1 MVTTRGQMMESSIS
15 RLPLIEIGNAL
26 PGASKSAAYRHLFGL
41 AISAHAD
48 PVQIDCDGLPRMA
61 IRLSPVAKAKLNEIA
76 ETNRIS
82 IGEAFAGLC
91 AAGLASMSVAG
102 KVKRIASR
110 KREPC
115 ACPFE
120 PQSDQQRSYY
130 DNIMAGLRDRRI
142 VFAEAS
148 TGIGKSRV
156 LAAAALGMA
165 QQQKTPVIIAAP
177 SVAVMEHLYREW
189 LTLDSGEITAVI
201 MPGAAEFVDD
211 FALRDYI
218 TVADMLDEKAEV
230 DEPVRA
236 WVAGGGKPLNPDS
249 PIAHAIGES
258 AAWFMNDL
266 RQLAINM
273 PVDDFVLRGVDDSGG
288 ESQDILRSIRTRAQM
303 DADVIFCTHAMLAL
317 SQKLNWTLLPE
328 PCVVMIDEA
337 HQFESAVAR
346 MNSEQISMYSLR
358 VSLSKA
364 RKGKGKNNAAAKAIT
379 EARKLTDLFKSMAD
393 DAATTICL
401 TTMGKENLDGLG
413 VPALIHSLAE
423 KLSVKSL
430 DSVPDIGRFRAGL
443 RSAMNAIRV
452 NAASNRVDLAFSPDR
467 RYPSLYSGPARMDRA
482 MRSIWE
488 SAKGGVVLASATLYT
503 MDANGNS
510 KCDYLRGI
518 LAVDHARLSTPQPII
533 SKAIYA
539 LPVLHVPSPRAA
551 AGLIPPSRNA
561 ENPEWHARV
570 AEAIGHAA
578 KSAKGG
584 TLALMTAYR
593 DIHEV
598 ATILRENGM
607 ADRIIEMRQGV
618 RFSESERQFRA
629 AHANGDRPI
638 LLGLGVAW
646 TGIDLKDASVSAGQ
660 DTLLTDLVI
669 VRLPVALNRT
679 NAMLARMERT
689 GMNPVIHEALLT
701 LKQGMGRLIRRDGVT
716 DRRIWM
722 LDGRMFPPNEWRGM
736 KPLTSAARRLLREYR
751 KQQVF
756 DPR

>member
-1 MVTTRGQMMESSIS
+1 MDSSIS
-15 RLPLIEIGNAL
+15 RLPVIEIGGAL
-26 PGASKSAAYRHLFGL
+26 PGASKSEAYRHLFGL
-41 AISAHAD
+41 ALKFGDA
-48 PVQIDCDGLPRMA
+48 PEKIDCADLPRMA
-61 IRLSPVAKAKLNEIA
+61 IRLSPAAKAKLLHVA
-76 ETNRIS
+76 GMHDLTA
-82 IGEAFAGLC
+82 GEAFAGMC
-91 AAGLASMSVAG
+91 AAGLARINNAGRAKKVATRG
-102 KVKRIASR
+102 R
-110 KREPC
+110 KFEL
-115 ACPFE
+115 PFE
-120 PQSDQQRSYY
+120 PQSDQQRAYY

-177 SVAVMEHLYREW
+177 SVAIMEHLYREW
-189 LTLDSGEITAVI
+189 LTLESGEITAVI

-211 FALRDYI
+211 AALRCYI
-218 TVADMLDEKAEV
+218 AAADMLGEELEV
-230 DEPVRA
+230 DEVVRA
-236 WVAGGGKPLNPDS
+236 WVAGGAKPLDPDS
-249 PIAHAIGES
+249 PIAHAIGED
-258 AAWFMNDL
+258 AAWLLSDL
-266 RQLAINM
+266 RRLAINM

-288 ESQDILRSIRTRAQM
+288 EAQDILRAVRARAQT

-364 RKGKGKNNAAAKAIT
+364 RKGKGKNNAAAKAIA
-379 EARKLTDLFKSMAD
+379 EARKLTDLLKSMAD

-452 NAASNRVDLAFSPDR
+452 NTASNRVDLAFSPDR
-467 RYPSLYSGPARMDRA
+467 RYPSLYSGPSRMDRA
-482 MRSIWE
+482 MRGIWDA
-488 SAKGGVVLASATLYT
+488 AKGGVVLASATLYT
-503 MDANGNS
+503 LDANGNS

-518 LAVDHARLSTPQPII
+518 LAVDHARLSAPPPVV
-533 SKAIYA
+533 SKSIYTI
-539 LPVLHVPSPRAA
+539 PVLQVPSPRAA
-551 AGLIPPSRNA
+551 SGLIPPSRQS
-561 ENPEWHARV
+561 ENPDWHRHV
-570 AEAIGHAA
+570 AQAITHAA
-578 KSAKGG
+578 GNAKGG
-584 TLALMTAYR
+584 TLVLLTAYR

-598 ATILRENGM
+598 STILRGNGM
-607 ADRIIEMRQGV
+607 DDRIIEMRQGV
-618 RFSESERQFRA
+618 RFSETERQFRA
-629 AHANGDRPI
+629 AHAAGLRPV

-646 TGIDLKDASVSAGQ
+646 TGIDLKDSAVPADR
-660 DTLLTDLVI
+660 DTLLTDLI
-669 VRLPVALNRT
+669 VARLPVALNRT
-679 NAMLARMERT
+679 NAMLARIERT
-689 GMNPVIHEALLT
+689 GMNPVISEALLM

-716 DRRIWM
+716 DRRIWI

-736 KPLTSAARRLLREYR
+736 RPLTSAARRMLREYR
-751 KQQVF
+751 KQKVF
-756 DPR
+756 DFD